1 MQTQTQEPADV
12 PANPSGI
19 GFGPGLIPP
28 HAGFSEACCMCP
40 LYNQETGE
48 IEGWIADAP
57 ADPVAASANYV
68 VVAQAIAARNVM
80 VSLHHPRLVLG
91 TRLL

>member
-1 MQTQTQEPADV
+1 
-12 PANPSGI
+12 
-19 GFGPGLIPP
+19 
-28 HAGFSEACCMCP
+28 MCP

-80 VSLHHPRLVLG
+80 VSLHHSRLVLELAYSKKH
-91 TRLL
+91 RERSC

>member
-1 MQTQTQEPADV
+1 
-12 PANPSGI
+12 
-19 GFGPGLIPP
+19 
-28 HAGFSEACCMCP
+28 MCP

-80 VSLHHPRLVLG
+80 VSLRHSREAFVLELAYSKKHME
-91 TRLL
+91 RSC